1 MTENHDRIPPAL
13 ISGATGAT
21 RWRAALAF
29 AALGA
34 AAVIAGGLVAAAS
47 AHHPEQLLVWM
58 SAYLVLIVGVAQI
71 VFGAGQAWLSARM
84 PAAGS
89 LAVEWIVFNLGNAL
103 VIAGTLLGHF
113 LLVFV
118 GTALFAVGIALFLLL
133 TRGARHKGWLVA
145 YRVLLGLIFLSSLV
159 GLALSTLG
167 HAH

>member
-1 MTENHDRIPPAL
+1 MTENHDQISAAL
-13 ISGATGAT
+13 TLGTTGAT
-21 RWRAALAF
+21 RWRAALPF

-47 AHHPEQLLVWM
+47 ARHPQQLLVWM
-58 SAYLVLIVGVAQI
+58 SAYLVLIVGVAQM
-71 VFGAGQAWLSARM
+71 VFGAGQAWLSTRM
-84 PAAGS
+84 PSASS
-89 LAVEWIVFNLGNAL
+89 LAAEWIVFNLGNGL

-113 LLVFV
+113 LLVFA
-118 GTALFAVGIALFLLL
+118 GTALFAVGIALFLML

-167 HAH
+167 HTH